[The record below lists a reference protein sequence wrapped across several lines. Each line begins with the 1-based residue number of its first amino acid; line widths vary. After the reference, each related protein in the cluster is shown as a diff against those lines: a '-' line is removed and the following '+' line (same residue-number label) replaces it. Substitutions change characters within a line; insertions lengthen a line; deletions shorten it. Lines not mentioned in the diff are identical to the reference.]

1 MAIKITDTDIQLFK
15 TMASFRLLTARQAAY
30 ILERNGKATHR
41 RLKVLQQMDMVR
53 NHGAHM
59 PQFGSG
65 RPGDVYGLAEAGVRC
80 LVKHGKLDGKVNTGL
95 VTGDAVSDQMVHQ
108 YLINTFRIG
117 LSALR
122 RQAPEFA
129 IRGISS
135 NSPFDLDPGSGR
147 PLAAVT
153 VSPEPGEPDCNPVRF
168 IPDYVFQICSEERSK
183 SLLFF
188 VEADTGSEPLSSADP
203 EKPNIDQKLCN
214 YQAYFRSEDYKC
226 YEGRW
231 QQTFNGFRLLF
242 LCADPSRAQ
251 AVAKAVRK
259 NSSLDFVWVTSID
272 ALMADGVSGEIW
284 YRGGHIHTPPQS
296 ILGSLARRAPIEL

>member
-1 MAIKITDTDIQLFK
+1 MAIKISDSDIQLLK
-15 TMASFRLLTARQAAY
+15 ILADFRLLTARQAAY
-30 ILERNGKATHR
+30 ILNRNGKAMR
-41 RLKVLQQMDMVR
+41 RRMKDLQQIGMMR
-53 NHGAHM
+53 SHGTCM

-80 LVKHGKLDGKVNTGL
+80 LVEHGKLDGALNTNL
-95 VTGDAVSDQMVHQ
+95 VTGEAVSNQIAHQ

-129 IRGISS
+129 LRGISS
-135 NSPFDLDPGSGR
+135 NSPFALNTGSGQ
-147 PLAAVT
+147 PLTAAT
-153 VSPEPGEPDCNPVRF
+153 VPDACEPDAKPVNF
-168 IPDYVFQICSEERSK
+168 IPDYVFQIYSEEKAK

-188 VEADTGSEPLSSADP
+188 LEADTGSEPLSSADP

-231 QQTFNGFRLLF
+231 RQTFNGFRLLF

-251 AVAKAVRK
+251 AVAKTVRK

-272 ALMADGVSGEIW
+272 AVMADGVSGEIW
-284 YRGGHIHTPPQS
+284 YRGGNIHTPQQS
-296 ILGSLARRAPIEL
+296 ILGTLARRAPIEI